1 MLLACTELGRQGRHV
16 IMYEKEV
23 DSQCRSAKST
33 RNSVAKHTSAQQLS
47 SLVCCRYD
55 RFTFDITDAL
65 LVRDVSTHEVV
76 MRIYSPLDAAHI
88 PIGKQRLHVPARSI
102 FYSASS
108 GIWQTVWLELVRN
121 SDASPTLVMP

>member
-1 MLLACTELGRQGRHV
+1 MPLQLEHKSQHCKPSLGQ
-16 IMYEKEV
+16 E
-23 DSQCRSAKST
+23 
-33 RNSVAKHTSAQQLS
+33 LS
-47 SLVCCRYD
+47 SLLCCRYD

-65 LVRDVSTHEVV
+65 LVRDVSTHEVIV
-76 MRIYSPLDAAHI
+76 RIFSPLDAAHI

-121 SDASPTLVMP
+121 N